1 MRQLQLSAHGLQ
13 RAAAAEGRNEARSG
27 NRLEA
32 PPVTAGTVRV
42 VQSAA
47 VRIPFTAKCCLVFP
61 CLRDLEFL
69 DVAAL
74 LQRGSASQAGI
85 SSVWDF
91 GSGHGS
97 VRLCAAV
104 PLGWSAPTAAAAAQ
118 LLRGAANAVAAVR
131 APAGFL

>member
-1 MRQLQLSAHGLQ
+1 M
-13 RAAAAEGRNEARSG
+13 
-27 NRLEA
+27 
-32 PPVTAGTVRV
+32 
-42 VQSAA
+42 
-47 VRIPFTAKCCLVFP
+47 FP
-61 CLRDLEFL
+61 CLCDLEFL

>member
-1 MRQLQLSAHGLQ
+1 M
-13 RAAAAEGRNEARSG
+13 
-27 NRLEA
+27 
-32 PPVTAGTVRV
+32 
-42 VQSAA
+42 
-47 VRIPFTAKCCLVFP
+47 FP

-104 PLGWSAPTAAAAAQ
+104 PLGWSAPTAAAQ